1 MWGWGRLCRTVI
13 VRARTDAYTRGRA
26 GEERKEERGRETG
39 RQAGA
44 RKELGRRYKGEER
57 RRPPLSLVALA
68 HPSPTTNTR
77 SGSQAE
83 LDEVKATQSKACK
96 DAVKFADESPAPPAT
111 LAKELEFPDAPS
123 TDYNLKTA
131 PAVCVCVCVCVCLC
145 ACVLVLVL
153 VLVLVREFG
162 AMGGKGEI
170 GVGYH
175 PAG

>member
-131 PAVCVCVCVCVCLC
+131 PAVCLCVCVCVLVCLC

-153 VLVLVREFG
+153 VREFG
-162 AMGGKGEI
+162 TMDGKGEI
-170 GVGYH
+170 SVGYH